1 MKVNVLMFVLS
12 MLAPQFLCAYTITG
26 KVLDSEKELLSGVS
40 VILYK
45 DSITAIGS
53 VLTDDNGRF
62 LLETNQ
68 KGDMRVE
75 VSMVGL
81 MTSNVKF
88 ESVGRNVDLGA
99 ITLAEAPELLGEI
112 TVVAQNVIEK
122 GCNYIVFPT
131 ADEIKQSGTSI
142 DLLEQMQYKLP
153 GLQVNSSLNRVTIE
167 NGVAIFQINGRQVD
181 YSRIQSLN
189 NDNILRIEYS
199 NVSDIRY
206 GTSVMGVIN
215 FITKPVA
222 KGGSVIANGM
232 AAVGGLTNF
241 NVGGTYNYSKSEWT
255 IDYGNRWRD
264 FDEAYSEGTE
274 SFIGRETPITRET
287 LPVPSILKRLSN
299 SISVGYTYM
308 HSPATLFAVT
318 FRDNIDN
325 CEQTTNNA
333 VRQTLGNRVT
343 EYSSVL
349 IDNDKG
355 FSPNLDLYFRHHIN
369 KTSKIEFNAYGNMRG
384 GESNSNLEYNSTSNI
399 YSQSSS
405 ADNSSWRA
413 GTEALYTKAYCSFET
428 KYGVNYYHNYAENQ
442 YALNGGKFQISKQ
455 NNDNLYLYGSI
466 SGRIKKFTYSAGL
479 GGRYYHV
486 DNGNVE
492 QNSFRF
498 NSKATLNFKI
508 NSKWSLNYLF
518 MVDPSMP
525 GLSSQ
530 SEIVKRIDDVLYQMG
545 NPTLKPST
553 YFRNR
558 IYLRYAT
565 PKVNA
570 SLWLAHSRDIDP
582 IYSQYTYISE
592 ELNPYYNMFM
602 QQSQNAKH
610 DDLLNAE
617 LHLSYTG
624 IKNFMIYC
632 VAGWDR
638 YTFSGFGD
646 IETFDNFYTRIQASY
661 AIKNWRFTGQFDI
674 KPRYSLS
681 GNIMKTPEI
690 CNVIMVQYKWRD
702 FWFTTGIFN
711 PFSDKGVMYKT
722 NELSTIHPVNNEF
735 CLKDGANMV
744 VIGVTYRVNFG
755 KTIKKAKQGLK
766 NEGVDTGTES
776 KNKLEF

>member
-1 MKVNVLMFVLS
+1 MKKLMFVLL
-12 MLAPQFLCAYTITG
+12 MLVPQFLLAYTITG
-26 KVLDSEKELLSGVS
+26 KVIDSEKEPMTGAN

-45 DSITAIGS
+45 DSLVVIGNTS
-53 VLTDDNGRF
+53 ADANGQFSLATDH
-62 LLETNQ
+62 
-68 KGDMRVE
+68 KGSMRVAI
-75 VSMVGL
+75 SMVGY
-81 MTSNVKF
+81 MNSNVQF
-88 ESVGRNVDLGA
+88 ESVDQNVDLGA
-99 ITLAEAPELLGEI
+99 ITLNETPEILGEI
-112 TVVAQNVIEK
+112 TVVAQNVIEN

-167 NGVAIFQINGRQVD
+167 NGVVIFQINGRQVD

-206 GTSVMGVIN
+206 GTSVMGVVN

-222 KGGSVIANGM
+222 KGGSVMANGM
-232 AAVGGLTNF
+232 AAVGWLTNF
-241 NVGGTYNYSKSEWT
+241 NVGGVYNYGKSEWT

-264 FDEAYSEGTE
+264 FDEVYNKGTE
-274 SFIGRETPITRET
+274 SFIGRETPIIKEQ
-287 LPVPSILKRLSN
+287 LPEPSILKSLSN
-299 SISVGYTYM
+299 SFSVGYSYM
-308 HSPATLFAVT
+308 YSPATMFAVT
-318 FRDNIDN
+318 FRGNIDN
-325 CEQTTNNA
+325 GERITNNA
-333 VRQTLGNRVT
+333 VRQTLGNSVT
-343 EYSSVL
+343 EYSSVF

-355 FSPNLDLYFRHHIN
+355 FSPNLDLYFRHHID
-369 KTSKIEFNAYGNMRG
+369 KTSKIEINAYGNMRG
-384 GESNSNLEYNSTSNI
+384 GESNSSLEYNSISNI

-413 GTEALYTKAYCSFET
+413 GTEALYTKAYRSFET

-455 NNDNLYLYGSI
+455 NNDNLYMYGSI
-466 SGRIKKFTYSAGL
+466 SGRVKNFTYSAGL

-492 QNSFRF
+492 QNSFWF
-498 NSKATLNFKI
+498 NSKATLNYKI
-508 NSKWSLNYLF
+508 DSKWSLNYLF
-518 MVDPSMP
+518 MLDPSMP

-530 SEIVKRIDDVLYQMG
+530 SEIVQRIDDISYQMG
-545 NPTLKPST
+545 NPNLKPST

-558 IYLRYAT
+558 IYVRYAT

-570 SLWLAHSRDIDP
+570 SLWLAHSRNLDP
-582 IYSQYTYISE
+582 VYSRYTYISE
-592 ELNPYYNMFM
+592 ASNQYYNMFM
-602 QQSQNAKH
+602 MQSQNANH

-624 IKNFMIYC
+624 FKNFMIYG
-632 VAGWDR
+632 VVGWDR

-646 IETFDNFYTRIQASY
+646 IEPVDNFYASIQTSY
-661 AIKNWRFTGQFDI
+661 AIKNWRFTSQFDI

-681 GNIMKTPEI
+681 GNTLKTPEM
-690 CNVIMVQYKWRD
+690 CNVIMAQYKWKD
-702 FWFTTGIFN
+702 FWFTAGIYN
-711 PFSDKGVMYKT
+711 PFSNKGVMYKT
-722 NELSTIHPVNNEF
+722 KELSTIHPVNNEF

-755 KTIKKAKQGLK
+755 KTFKKAKQGLK

>member
-1 MKVNVLMFVLS
+1 MKKLMFVLL
-12 MLAPQFLCAYTITG
+12 MLVPQFLLAYTITG
-26 KVLDSEKELLSGVS
+26 KVIDSEKEPMTGAN

-45 DSITAIGS
+45 DSLVVIGNTS
-53 VLTDDNGRF
+53 ADANGQFSLATDH
-62 LLETNQ
+62 
-68 KGDMRVE
+68 KGAMRVAI
-75 VSMVGL
+75 SMVGY
-81 MTSNVKF
+81 MNSNVQF
-88 ESVGRNVDLGA
+88 ESVDQNVDLGA
-99 ITLAEAPELLGEI
+99 ITLNETPEILGEI
-112 TVVAQNVIEK
+112 TIVAQNVIEN
-122 GCNYIVFPT
+122 GCNYIVFPS

-167 NGVAIFQINGRQVD
+167 NGVVIFQINGRQVD

-206 GTSVMGVIN
+206 GTSVMGVVN

-222 KGGSVIANGM
+222 KGGSVMANGM
-232 AAVGGLTNF
+232 AAVGWLTNF
-241 NVGGTYNYSKSEWT
+241 NVGGVYNYGKSEWT

-264 FDEAYSEGTE
+264 FDEVYNKGTE
-274 SFIGRETPITRET
+274 SFIGRETPIIREH
-287 LPVPSILKRLSN
+287 LPEPSILKSLSN
-299 SISVGYTYM
+299 SFSVGYSYM
-308 HSPATLFAVT
+308 YSPATMFAVT
-318 FRDNIDN
+318 FRGNIDN
-325 CEQTTNNA
+325 GERITNNA
-333 VRQTLGNRVT
+333 VRQTLGNSVT
-343 EYSSVL
+343 EYSSVF

-355 FSPNLDLYFRHHIN
+355 FSPNLDLYFRHHID
-369 KTSKIEFNAYGNMRG
+369 KTSKIEINAYGNMRG
-384 GESNSNLEYNSTSNI
+384 GESNSSLEYNSISNI

-413 GTEALYTKAYCSFET
+413 GTEALYTKAYRSFET

-455 NNDNLYLYGSI
+455 NNDNLYMYGSI
-466 SGRIKKFTYSAGL
+466 SGRVKNFTYSAGL

-492 QNSFRF
+492 QNSFWF
-498 NSKATLNFKI
+498 NSKATLNYKI
-508 NSKWSLNYLF
+508 DSKWSLNYLF
-518 MVDPSMP
+518 MLDPSMP

-530 SEIVKRIDDVLYQMG
+530 SEIVQRIDDISYQMG
-545 NPTLKPST
+545 NPNLKPST

-558 IYLRYAT
+558 IYMRYAT

-570 SLWLAHSRDIDP
+570 SLWLAHSRNLDP
-582 IYSQYTYISE
+582 VYSRYTYISE
-592 ELNPYYNMFM
+592 ASNQYYNMFM
-602 QQSQNAKH
+602 MQSQNANH

-624 IKNFMIYC
+624 FKNFMIYG
-632 VAGWDR
+632 VVGWDR

-646 IETFDNFYTRIQASY
+646 IEPVDNLYASIQTSY
-661 AIKNWRFTGQFDI
+661 AIKNWRFTSQFDI

-681 GNIMKTPEI
+681 GNTLKTPEM
-690 CNVIMVQYKWRD
+690 CNVIMAQYKWKD
-702 FWFTTGIFN
+702 FWFTAGIYN
-711 PFSDKGVMYKT
+711 PFSNKGVMYKT
-722 NELSTIHPVNNEF
+722 KELSTIHPVNNEF

>member
-1 MKVNVLMFVLS
+1 MKKLMFVLS
-12 MLAPQFLCAYTITG
+12 MLVPQFLWAYAITG
-26 KVLDSEKELLSGVS
+26 KVIDSEKELLSGVS

-45 DSITAIGS
+45 DSITSIGS
-53 VLTDDNGRF
+53 VLTDENGKF

-75 VSMVGL
+75 VSIVGF
-81 MTSNVKF
+81 MTSNVQF

-222 KGGSVIANGM
+222 KGGSVMANGM
-232 AAVGGLTNF
+232 AAVGWLTNF

-308 HSPATLFAVT
+308 HSPATMFAVT
-318 FRDNIDN
+318 FRGNVDNGERI
-325 CEQTTNNA
+325 TNN
-333 VRQTLGNRVT
+333 VVLQTLGNSVT
-343 EYSSVL
+343 EYSSVF

-355 FSPNLDLYFRHHIN
+355 FSPNLDLYFRHHID
-369 KTSKIEFNAYGNMRG
+369 KTSKIEINAYGNMRG
-384 GESNSNLEYNSTSNI
+384 GESNSSLEYKSISNI

-413 GTEALYTKAYCSFET
+413 GTEALYTKAYRSFET
-428 KYGVNYYHNYAENQ
+428 KYGVNYYNNYAENL

-455 NNDNLYLYGSI
+455 NNDNLYMYGSI
-466 SGRIKKFTYSAGL
+466 SGRVKNFTYSAGL

-492 QNSFRF
+492 QNSFWF
-498 NSKATLNFKI
+498 NSKATLNYKI
-508 NSKWSLNYLF
+508 DSKWSLNYLF
-518 MVDPSMP
+518 MLDPSMP

-530 SEIVKRIDDVLYQMG
+530 SEIVQRIDDISYQMG
-545 NPTLKPST
+545 NPNLKPST
-553 YFRNR
+553 YSRNR
-558 IYLRYAT
+558 IYVRYAT

-570 SLWLAHSRDIDP
+570 SLWLAHSRNLDP
-582 IYSQYTYISE
+582 VYSRYTYISE
-592 ELNPYYNMFM
+592 ASNQYYNMFM
-602 QQSQNAKH
+602 MQSQNANH

-624 IKNFMIYC
+624 FKNFMIYG
-632 VAGWDR
+632 VVGWDR

-646 IETFDNFYTRIQASY
+646 IEPVDNFYASIQTSY
-661 AIKNWRFTGQFDI
+661 AIKNWRFTSQFDI

-681 GNIMKTPEI
+681 GNTLKTPEM
-690 CNVIMVQYKWRD
+690 CNVIMAQYKWKD
-702 FWFTTGIFN
+702 FWFTAGIYN
-711 PFSDKGVMYKT
+711 PFSNKGVMYKT
-722 NELSTIHPVNNEF
+722 KELSTIHPVNNEF